1 MDSVK
6 TSKNFCGGGG
16 GKHSIYQLS
25 QVGSIGAWNL
35 EIDFSVGEDVVLI
48 SLLSDQTVCG
58 NEL

>member
-1 MDSVK
+1 
-6 TSKNFCGGGG
+6 
-16 GKHSIYQLS
+16 
-25 QVGSIGAWNL
+25 L